1 MHETLE
7 RPAVKPQTN
16 GKVIAKTGNVR
27 PAASKRRD
35 DTVEGED
42 GLARRKREAKNA
54 KLTAVYEA
62 YQSATDIGS
71 PLVAPDGTLRM
82 VPNLGRSVT
91 VVGTV
96 TNVDVN
102 DGPHPKNIRGELGK
116 AMNHW
121 YTKTVAKD
129 PLMRCTDNSHAA
141 DKRNFLTTFTNAAS
155 KGNVNPKRTEV
166 KDPKLMAEHIKRVA
180 KHFGASLVGVGAA
193 NPAFMYA
200 SGSRYVQDG
209 EANDKYQKMSPDEL
223 AKRFPFVIQAT
234 VAWDYDTLQAHR
246 HHVGDMSYHAST
258 MQNAMVTKALEMYIK
273 ELGYTAIRGA
283 VNPQGAGLA
292 AGLGELGRNGMMIT
306 ERFGAR
312 VHMQDPILTDLPLVA
327 DQPIDIGVEDFCKV
341 CRKCANNCPTN
352 SITFGDKI
360 VYNGIKKYKIN
371 WLSCYKIRPFVAD
384 HYGSCLTCIAVCPFT
399 KPDAWWRRV
408 GGKLLSSAP
417 IPARTPI
424 VHAMKW
430 IDDKF
435 WGEFPSKRVRFM
447 GYDTGIKPGE
457 HACTISGCTAE
468 HAEDG
473 KTALDPKSKVGFY
486 APVKK
491 QTDAFVKRG

>member
-1 MHETLE
+1 MAQTIE
-7 RPAVKPQTN
+7 RLNEAAKN
-16 GKVIAKTGNVR
+16 GKMTPTTVPTSSSAATVDDVVAK
-27 PAASKRRD
+27 
-35 DTVEGED
+35 
-42 GLARRKREAKNA
+42 RKRDAKKA

-62 YQSATDIGS
+62 EDSMTELGS

-121 YTKTVAKD
+121 YTKVVAKD
-129 PLMRCTDNSHAA
+129 ALMRATDNSHAA
-141 DKRNFLTTFTNAAS
+141 DKRNFLSTYTNAAN
-155 KGNVNPKRTEV
+155 KGVVNKNRTEV
-166 KDPKLMAEHIKRVA
+166 KDPKKMAEHIKRVA
-180 KHFGASLVGVGAA
+180 RHLGADLVGVAAA

-209 EANDKYQKMSPDEL
+209 TANDQYTKMTPDEL
-223 AKRFPFVIQAT
+223 AKRFPFVIQLT
-234 VAWDYDTLQAHR
+234 VAWDHDTLQAHR
-246 HHVGDMSYHAST
+246 HHVGDLSYHHTSMRA
-258 MQNAMVTKALEMYIK
+258 AMVMKAVEGYIK

-312 VHMQDPILTDLPLVA
+312 VHMPDPILTDMPLVA
-327 DQPIDIGVEDFCKV
+327 DGPIDIGVSDFCQI
-341 CRKCANNCPTN
+341 CRKCASNCPTN

-371 WLSCYKIRPFVAD
+371 WLTCYKIRPFVSD
-384 HYGSCLTCIAVCPFT
+384 HYISCLTCIAVCPFT

-408 GGKLLSSAP
+408 GGKVLSSAP
-417 IPARTPI
+417 IPARPPI
-424 VHAMKW
+424 VRALKW

-435 WGEFPSKRVRFM
+435 WGERPSKRVRFM
-447 GYDTGIKPGE
+447 GYDTGLKVGD
-457 HACTISGCTAE
+457 HACTIPECTAE
-468 HAEDG
+468 HKDG
-473 KTALDPKSKVGFY
+473 HKLVEGNVGFY

-491 QTDAFVKRG
+491 QTDDFVKRS

>member
-1 MHETLE
+1 MHETIK
-7 RPAVKPQTN
+7 RPVGTVSVI
-16 GKVIAKTGNVR
+16 GKT
-27 PAASKRRD
+27 PAAPGTSTPD
-35 DTVEGED
+35 AATVESVV
-42 GLARRKREAKNA
+42 ARRAREAKNA
-54 KLTAVYEA
+54 RATAVYEA
-62 YQSATDIGS
+62 SQSITELGS

-82 VPNLGRSVT
+82 VPNLGRTVH

-116 AMNHW
+116 AMNQW

-155 KGNVNPKRTEV
+155 KGAVNPNRTPV
-166 KDPKLMAEHIKRVA
+166 ADPKVLSQHIKRVA
-180 KHFGASLVGVGAA
+180 KHLGADLVGIAAA

-200 SGSRYVQDG
+200 AGSRYVQDG
-209 EANDKYQKMSPDEL
+209 TANDAYQKLTPDEL

-234 VAWDYDTLQAHR
+234 VAWDHKTLQAHR

-258 MQNAMVTKALEMYIK
+258 MQAAMILKSIEGYIK

-292 AGLGELGRNGMMIT
+292 AGLGELGRNGMLIT

-312 VHMQDPILTDLPLVA
+312 VHMPDPILTDMALVA
-327 DQPIDIGVEDFCKV
+327 DKPIDIGVEDFCKV
-341 CRKCANNCPTN
+341 CRKCASNCPTN
-352 SITFGDKI
+352 SITFGPKI
-360 VYNGIKKYKIN
+360 VYNGIEKYKIN
-371 WLSCYKIRPFVAD
+371 WLTCYKIRPFVAD
-384 HYGSCLTCIAVCPFT
+384 HYGSCLTCVAVCPFT

-408 GGKLLSSAP
+408 GGKLLSTAP
-417 IPARTPI
+417 IPLRKPVVRAL
-424 VHAMKW
+424 KW
-430 IDDKF
+430 IDDRF

-447 GYDTGIKPGE
+447 GYDTGLMPGD
-457 HACTISGCTAE
+457 HACTIKECTAD
-468 HAEDG
+468 HAEP
-473 KTALDPKSKVGFY
+473 AKVIEGNVGYY
-486 APVKK
+486 APIKK
-491 QTDAFVKRG
+491 NTEAYVKRG

>member
-1 MHETLE
+1 MAQTIERLNNPETSK
-7 RPAVKPQTN
+7 PAVRTE
-16 GKVIAKTGNVR
+16 T
-27 PAASKRRD
+27 AASVPSPTVIERVVAKRA
-35 DTVEGED
+35 V
-42 GLARRKREAKNA
+42 EAKNA
-54 KLTAVYEA
+54 KATAVYEA
-62 YQSATDIGS
+62 HQSMTDLGS

-82 VPNLGRSVT
+82 VPNLGRTVR

-155 KGNVNPKRTEV
+155 KGDVNKNQTDV
-166 KDPKLMAEHIKRVA
+166 KDPKVLARHMKRVA
-180 KHFGASLVGVGAA
+180 LHLGADLVGIAA
-193 NPAFMYA
+193 SNPAFMYA
-200 SGSRYVQDG
+200 AGSRYVQDG
-209 EANDKYQKMSPDEL
+209 TANDAYQKMTPDAL

-234 VAWDYDTLQAHR
+234 VAWDHDTLQAHR
-246 HHVGDMSYHAST
+246 HHVGDLSYHTTSMRAAQVMKSI
-258 MQNAMVTKALEMYIK
+258 EGYIK
-273 ELGYTAIRGA
+273 EMGYTAIRGA

-312 VHMQDPILTDLPLVA
+312 VHMPDPILTDMPLVA
-327 DQPIDIGVEDFCKV
+327 DKPLDIGVEDFCKI
-341 CRKCANNCPTN
+341 CRKCASNCPTN
-352 SITFGDKI
+352 SITFGPKI
-360 VYNGIKKYKIN
+360 VYNGIEKYKIN
-371 WLSCYKIRPFVAD
+371 WLTCYKIRPFVAD
-384 HYGSCLTCIAVCPFT
+384 HYGSCLTCVAVCPFT
-399 KPDAWWRRV
+399 KPDAWWRRA

-417 IPARTPI
+417 IAARPPI
-424 VHAMKW
+424 IHAYKW
-430 IDDKF
+430 IDDKV
-435 WGEFPSKRVRFM
+435 WGKFPSKRVRFM
-447 GYDTGIKPGE
+447 GYDTGVKPGS
-457 HACTISGCTAE
+457 HACTIAGCTAD
-468 HAEDG
+468 HSDTG
-473 KTALDPKSKVGFY
+473 KESLDPKSKVGFY

>member
-1 MHETLE
+1 MHETTE
-7 RPAVKPQTN
+7 RPATE
-16 GKVIAKTGNVR
+16 TGDAAVVR
-27 PAASKRRD
+27 PSAATERVVAKR
-35 DTVEGED
+35 
-42 GLARRKREAKNA
+42 AREAKNA
-54 KLTAVYEA
+54 RLTAINEA
-62 YQSATDIGS
+62 SRLQGDIGS
-71 PLVAPDGTLRM
+71 PLVAPDGTLRI
-82 VPNLGRSVT
+82 VPDLGRSVR

-129 PLMRCTDNSHAA
+129 PLMRATDSSHAA

-155 KGNVNPKRTEV
+155 KGAVNVQRTEV
-166 KDPKLMAEHIKRVA
+166 ADPAVMARHIKRVA
-180 KHFGASLVGVGAA
+180 KHLGADLVGIAAA

-200 SGSRYVQDG
+200 AGSRYVQDG
-209 EANDKYQKMSPDEL
+209 TANDAYQKMSPDDL

-234 VAWDYDTLQAHR
+234 VAWDHATLQAHR
-246 HHVGDMSYHAST
+246 HHVGDMSYHSSSMRAS
-258 MQNAMVTKALEMYIK
+258 MVLKSLEGYIK

-312 VHMQDPILTDLPLVA
+312 VHMPDPILTDLPLVA
-327 DQPIDIGVEDFCKV
+327 DGPIDIGVDDFCKI
-341 CRKCANNCPTN
+341 CRKCASNCPTN
-352 SITFGDKI
+352 SITFGPKV
-360 VYNGIKKYKIN
+360 VYNGIEKYKIN
-371 WLSCYKIRPFVAD
+371 WLTCYKIRPFVAD
-384 HYGSCLTCIAVCPFT
+384 HYGSCLTCVAVCPFT

-417 IPARTPI
+417 ISARPPI
-424 VHAMKW
+424 IRALKW

-435 WGEFPSKRVRFM
+435 WGEYPSRRVRFM

-457 HACTISGCTAE
+457 HACTLPGCTAE
-468 HAEDG
+468 HAEP
-473 KTALDPKSKVGFY
+473 AKVVEGDVGYY
-486 APVKK
+486 APIKK
-491 QTDAFVKRG
+491 NTDSFVKRG

>member
-1 MHETLE
+1 MAQTIE
-7 RPAVKPQTN
+7 RMNSPEAKKPQ
-16 GKVIAKTGNVR
+16 VSTG
-27 PAASKRRD
+27 PAAVVDER
-35 DTVEGED
+35 V
-42 GLARRKREAKNA
+42 LARRAREAKKA
-54 KLTAVYEA
+54 KSTAVNEA
-62 YQSATDIGS
+62 DRVSTDIGS
-71 PLVAPDGTLRM
+71 PLVAPDGTLRV

-91 VVGTV
+91 VVGMV

-129 PLMRCTDNSHAA
+129 PLMRATDSSHAA
-141 DKRNFLTTFTNAAS
+141 DKRNFLTSHTNGVL
-155 KGNVNPKRTEV
+155 KGNINPDKPKV
-166 KDPKLMAEHIKRVA
+166 VDPKALSNHIKKVA
-180 KHFGASLVGVGAA
+180 KHLGADLVGIAAA

-209 EANDKYQKMSPDEL
+209 EAEDKYENMSPDKL
-223 AKRFPFVIQAT
+223 AQRFPYVIQTT
-234 VAWDYDTLQAHR
+234 VAWDHDTLQAHR
-246 HHVGDMSYHAST
+246 HHIGDMSYHHTS
-258 MQNAMVTKALEMYIK
+258 MKNAQVMKALEGYIK
-273 ELGYTAIRGA
+273 EMGYTAIRGA

-292 AGLGELGRNGMMIT
+292 AGIGELGRNGMMIS

-312 VHMQDPILTDLPLVA
+312 IHMPDPILTDMPLMA
-327 DQPIDIGVEDFCKV
+327 DGPIDIGVSDFCNI

-352 SITFGDKI
+352 SISFGPKVI
-360 VYNGIKKYKIN
+360 YNGIQKYKIN
-371 WLSCYKIRPFVAD
+371 WLTCYKIRPYVAD

-408 GGKLLSSAP
+408 GGKVLKTTP
-417 IPARTPI
+417 IPARPP
-424 VHAMKW
+424 VVRALRW

-435 WGEFPSKRVRFM
+435 WGNFPSKRVKFM
-447 GYDTGIKPGE
+447 GYDTGLKVGE
-457 HACTISGCTAE
+457 HNCTDAECTAN
-468 HAEDG
+468 H
-473 KTALDPKSKVGFY
+473 KVPQKIIEGNAGFY

>member
-1 MHETLE
+1 MAQTIE
-7 RPAVKPQTN
+7 RLTSITPKSGEKN
-16 GKVIAKTGNVR
+16 GTAGPSTT
-27 PAASKRRD
+27 
-35 DTVEGED
+35 TVEQVV
-42 GLARRKREAKNA
+42 ARRKLEAKNA
-54 KLTAVYEA
+54 KATAVYEA
-62 YQSATDIGS
+62 HQSSTELGS

-82 VPNLGRSVT
+82 VPNLGRTVQ

-96 TNVDVN
+96 VNVDVN

-129 PLMRCTDNSHAA
+129 PLMRATDNSHAA

-155 KGNVNPKRTEV
+155 KGIVNERRTEV
-166 KDPKLMAEHIKRVA
+166 KDPKAMSRHIKRVA
-180 KHFGASLVGVGAA
+180 LHLGASLVGVAAA

-209 EANDKYQKMSPDEL
+209 EANDKYQSMSPDDL
-223 AKRFPFVIQAT
+223 AKRFPYVIQAT
-234 VAWDYDTLQAHR
+234 VAWDHDTLQAHR
-246 HHVGDMSYHAST
+246 HHVGDLSYHSST
-258 MQNAMVTKALEMYIK
+258 MRNAMVLKTIEGYIK

-306 ERFGAR
+306 EKYGAR
-312 VHMQDPILTDLPLVA
+312 VHMQDPILTDLPLAPDGPV
-327 DQPIDIGVEDFCKV
+327 DNGVEDFCKI
-341 CRKCANNCPTN
+341 CRKCASNCPTN
-352 SITFGDKI
+352 SITFGPKV
-360 VYNGIKKYKIN
+360 VYNGIQKYKIN
-371 WLSCYKIRPFVAD
+371 WLTCYKIRPFVAD

-408 GGKLLSSAP
+408 GGKILKTAP
-417 IPARTPI
+417 IPVRPPVVRAL
-424 VHAMKW
+424 KW

-447 GYDTGIKPGE
+447 GYDTGLKVGE
-457 HACTISGCTAE
+457 HNCTIPECTGDHKE
-468 HAEDG
+468 
-473 KTALDPKSKVGFY
+473 PKKLIEGNVGHY

-491 QTDAFVKRG
+491 QTDNFVKRG

>member
-1 MHETLE
+1 MAQTIE
-7 RPAVKPQTN
+7 RLNRTAAKN
-16 GKVIAKTGNVR
+16 GKAT
-27 PAASKRRD
+27 AT
-35 DTVEGED
+35 TVTAEPSTATTERVV
-42 GLARRKREAKNA
+42 ARRTREAKNA
-54 KLTAVYEA
+54 RATAVNEA
-62 YQSATDIGS
+62 TRVSTDIGS

-82 VPNLGRSVT
+82 VPDLGRTVH

-129 PLMRCTDNSHAA
+129 PLMRATDNSHAA
-141 DKRNFLTTFTNAAS
+141 DKRNFLSTYTNAAS
-155 KGNVNPKRTEV
+155 KGAVNPNRTEV
-166 KDPKLMAEHIKRVA
+166 KDPKAMAEHIKRVA
-180 KHFGASLVGVGAA
+180 KHFGADLVGVGAA

-234 VAWDYDTLQAHR
+234 VAWDHDTLQAHR
-246 HHVGDMSYHAST
+246 HHIGDMSYHSST
-258 MQNAMVTKALEMYIK
+258 MRNAMVTKAIEGYIK

-306 ERFGAR
+306 ERYGAR
-312 VHMQDPILTDLPLVA
+312 VHMQDPILTDLPLA
-327 DQPIDIGVEDFCKV
+327 PDKPIDIGVEDFCKI
-341 CRKCANNCPTN
+341 CRKCASNCPTN
-352 SITFGDKI
+352 SISFGDKV
-360 VYNGIKKYKIN
+360 VYNGIEKYKIN
-371 WLSCYKIRPFVAD
+371 WLTCYKIRPFVAD

-408 GGKLLSSAP
+408 GGRLLSTAP
-417 IPARTPI
+417 IVARPPI
-424 VHAMKW
+424 VRALKW

-447 GYDTGIKPGE
+447 GYDTGLKVGE
-457 HACTISGCTAE
+457 HACTIPGCTADHKE
-468 HAEDG
+468 P
-473 KTALDPKSKVGFY
+473 PKVIEGDVGHY
-486 APVKK
+486 APIKK
-491 QTDAFVKRG
+491 QTDSFVKRG

>member
-1 MHETLE
+1 MAQTIE
-7 RPAVKPQTN
+7 RLNNPEAVTRDVSTHAAAPAPAESRQERV
-16 GKVIAKTGNVR
+16 VAKRAV
-27 PAASKRRD
+27 
-35 DTVEGED
+35 
-42 GLARRKREAKNA
+42 EAKHA
-54 KLTAVYEA
+54 KSTAVYEA
-62 YQSATDIGS
+62 HQGQSEIGS

-82 VPNLGRSVT
+82 VPNLGRSVR

-96 TNVDVN
+96 MNVDVN

-155 KGNVNPKRTEV
+155 KGDVNKNRAEV
-166 KDPKLMAEHIKRVA
+166 KDPKKLSAHMKRVA
-180 KHFGASLVGVGAA
+180 LHLGADLVGIAA
-193 NPAFMYA
+193 SNPAFMYA
-200 SGSRYVQDG
+200 AGSRYVQDG
-209 EANDKYQKMSPDEL
+209 TANDAYQKMTPDAL

-234 VAWDYDTLQAHR
+234 VAWDHDTLQAHR
-246 HHVGDMSYHAST
+246 HHVGDLSYHTTSMRAAQVMKSI
-258 MQNAMVTKALEMYIK
+258 EGYIK
-273 ELGYTAIRGA
+273 EMGYTAIRGA

-312 VHMQDPILTDLPLVA
+312 VHMPDPILTDMPLVA
-327 DQPIDIGVEDFCKV
+327 DKPLDIGVEDFCKI
-341 CRKCANNCPTN
+341 CRKCASNCPTN
-352 SITFGDKI
+352 SITFGPKI
-360 VYNGIKKYKIN
+360 VYNGIEKYKIN
-371 WLSCYKIRPFVAD
+371 WLTCYKIRPFVAD
-384 HYGSCLTCIAVCPFT
+384 HYGSCLTCVAVCPFT

-408 GGKLLSSAP
+408 GGKILSSAP
-417 IPARTPI
+417 IAARPPI
-424 VHAMKW
+424 IHAYKW
-430 IDDKF
+430 IDDKV

-447 GYDTGIKPGE
+447 GYDTGVKPGS
-457 HACTISGCTAE
+457 HACTIAGCTAD
-468 HAEDG
+468 HSDAG
-473 KTALDPKSKVGFY
+473 KESLDPKSKVGFY

>member
-1 MHETLE
+1 MHETIE
-7 RPAVKPQTN
+7 RPAVKVAPD
-16 GKVIAKTGNVR
+16 GKATGKGSV
-27 PAASKRRD
+27 AAGSS
-35 DTVEGED
+35 TASTED
-42 GLARRKREAKNA
+42 VVARRRREAKKA
-54 KLTAVYEA
+54 QTTAVYEA
-62 YQSATDIGS
+62 HQSQENPGS

-82 VPNLGRSVT
+82 VPDMGRSVR

-96 TNVDVN
+96 VNVDVN

-121 YTKTVAKD
+121 YTKTIAKD
-129 PLMRCTDNSHAA
+129 PLMRATDNSHVS

-155 KGNVNPKRTEV
+155 KGTVNPKRTEV
-166 KDPKLMAEHIKRVA
+166 ADPKAMARHIKRVA
-180 KHFGASLVGVGAA
+180 LHLGADLVGIAAA

-200 SGSRYVQDG
+200 AGSRYVQDG
-209 EANDKYQKMSPDEL
+209 EANDEYKKLTPDEL
-223 AKRFPFVIQAT
+223 AKRFPYVIQAT
-234 VAWDYDTLQAHR
+234 VAWDHDTLQAHR

-258 MQNAMVTKALEMYIK
+258 MRNAMVLKALEGYIK

-292 AGLGELGRNGMMIT
+292 AGLGELGRNGMVIT

-312 VHMQDPILTDLPLVA
+312 VHMQDPILTDLPLFA
-327 DQPIDIGVEDFCKV
+327 DKPIDIGVEDFCKI
-341 CRKCANNCPTN
+341 CRKCASNCPTN

-360 VYNGIKKYKIN
+360 VYNGIQKYKIN
-371 WLSCYKIRPFVAD
+371 WLTCYKIRPFVAD

-417 IPARTPI
+417 IPARPPI
-424 VHAMKW
+424 IRALKW
-430 IDDKF
+430 IDDKV
-435 WGEFPSKRVRFM
+435 WGEFPSRRVRFM
-447 GYDTGIKPGE
+447 GYDTGLKVGE
-457 HACTISGCTAE
+457 HACTIESCTAE
-468 HAEDG
+468 HSE
-473 KTALDPKSKVGFY
+473 PKQIIEGNVGYY

-491 QTDAFVKRG
+491 NTEAFVKRS